1 MEDNLFWGV
10 TGFTNVCVKY
20 AIVSEVTYIH
30 VYQFTYLQLNWF
42 PCVRFA
48 SAIAAA
54 SRTSPVSLRSILI
67 NGSIPSERV
76 NTSFSLAHLSDPKYK
91 RCGMRYLQTHL
102 PKLKEHT
109 WKKQT
114 NQYDFLYTQ
123 VGKLKLE
130 GIDNSY
136 WI

>member
-1 MEDNLFWGV
+1 MFV
-10 TGFTNVCVKY
+10 VKY
-20 AIVSEVTYIH
+20 TIVSEVTYIH
-30 VYQFTYLQLNWF
+30 IQLQQLTYLQLNWF

-76 NTSFSLAHLSDPKYK
+76 NTSFSLAHLGDPKYK
-91 RCGMRYLQTHL
+91 RWGTRCLQTHL

-109 WKKQT
+109 
-114 NQYDFLYTQ
+114 
-123 VGKLKLE
+123 
-130 GIDNSY
+130 
-136 WI
+136 